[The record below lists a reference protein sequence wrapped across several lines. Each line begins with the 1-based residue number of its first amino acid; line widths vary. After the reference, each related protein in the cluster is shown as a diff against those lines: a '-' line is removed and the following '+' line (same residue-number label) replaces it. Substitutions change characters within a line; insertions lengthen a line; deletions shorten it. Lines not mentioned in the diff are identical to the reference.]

1 MPTAAERAS
10 RLRQTLRERLAD
22 YQQRLE
28 DLLPLRLLLKGS
40 VYELKTR
47 CGKPSCHCAAPEG
60 PLHSSTVLSWSER
73 GKTRLRTLPAGDT
86 AHLRRLAE
94 NHRRFRQDRA
104 ALVKLHRQI
113 LLAIDR
119 LRARSAA
126 TTAQAGGTKAQVL
139 NGSHRL
145 SLRPQFRA
153 RRSAP
158 RRDRLSGT
166 RLGSRRGGLLPS
178 PHPAASCPTPGR
190 NLSHTAQKFR

>member
-10 RLRQTLRERLAD
+10 HLRQTLRALLAD

-28 DLLPLRLLLKGS
+28 DLLPLRQLLKGS

-47 CGKPSCHCAAPEG
+47 CGKPSCHCLSPQG
-60 PLHSSTVLSWSER
+60 PLHTSSVLSWSER

-86 AHLRRLAE
+86 THLRHLAE

-119 LRARSAA
+119 LQR
-126 TTAQAGGTKAQVL
+126 VL
-139 NGSHRL
+139 L
-145 SLRPQFRA
+145 QP
-153 RRSAP
+153 P
-158 RRDRLSGT
+158 
-166 RLGSRRGGLLPS
+166 PK
-178 PHPAASCPTPGR
+178 PAAKRKS
-190 NLSHTAQKFR
+190 